1 MSDHLHPE
9 SVVWDR
15 FLAFLYPCDDSMAIE
30 EIDADLVRAGI
41 DVDAAYERV
50 RKLVAMQTARAKL
63 ESAKSIRESVAD
75 RVREVVA
82 PKMEDLRTRVTDLI
96 SRTGNG
102 SQQLAYFHKL
112 GEAATEEDLQ
122 SLMDDLEKLVAL
134 SDLSNGS

>member
-1 MSDHLHPE
+1 MSDQFRPE

-15 FLAFLYPCDDSMAIE
+15 FLTFLYPCDDSMAME

-41 DVDAAYERV
+41 DIDAAYERV
-50 RKLVAMQTARAKL
+50 RKLIAVQTARAKL
-63 ESAKSIRESVAD
+63 ASAKSVRESVAD

-82 PKMEDLRTRVTDLI
+82 PKLDDLRTRVTDLI
-96 SRTGNG
+96 SSTGNG

-122 SLMDDLEKLVAL
+122 SLMDDLEKLAAL
-134 SDLSNGS
+134 RDLSNGS